1 MEDLAPVAEAA
12 AAVEATHS
20 KTHTMSSCE
29 TEAALKECGEVE
41 DAVVLRRRGSLD
53 TRLDAMGNVAGLE
66 GELAVAAAQTV
77 AMAES
82 ADKLDLQ
89 DQLASVLRQSEATEG
104 QLMLSLDQVDLLQE
118 QLAAM
123 TAELEVSR
131 QCADDFRTAAA
142 MRQLACALPQDRLS
156 NGLCRFVRTWHT
168 AMVLASKPLGKQ
180 LTDRQRSTDQLRLN
194 SSVQTKKNDRQRNTE
209 QLRLGANELELI
221 DRRLER
227 AMTKRQNR
235 HKAKGKMAQF
245 DSAVSVIDLTTQL
258 SMNPMQISKA
268 GAVVQNME
276 IEGYSKTEIN
286 DVCRA
291 LFIDQG
297 DKNMRKA
304 WAVFVGNKGILSVE
318 FFSLICV
325 ASNTEMNTL
334 ILEMA
339 DQDSS
344 NELGFENFVKLL
356 KLTRLNCLGD

>member
-1 MEDLAPVAEAA
+1 MECD
-12 AAVEATHS
+12 
-20 KTHTMSSCE
+20 
-29 TEAALKECGEVE
+29 EVE
-41 DAVVLRRRGSLD
+41 DAVVLVRRGNFD
-53 TRLDAMGNVAGLE
+53 TRLDAMGNVAGLH

-77 AMAES
+77 AMTES

-89 DQLASVLRQSEATEG
+89 DQLASVLQQSEATEG

-142 MRQLACALPQDRLS
+142 MRQLACALQPS
-156 NGLCRFVRTWHT
+156 ISCGLCRFVRTWHT
-168 AMVLASKPLGKQ
+168 AMVLASKALVKQ
-180 LTDRQRSTDQLRLN
+180 QTDRQRSTDQLRLN
-194 SSVQTKKNDRQRNTE
+194 SSVQTKKSDRQQNTD

-235 HKAKGKMAQF
+235 HKAKEKSPMAQF

-297 DKNMRKA
+297 DENMRKA
-304 WAVFVGNKGILSVE
+304 WAVFAGNKGTLSVE
-318 FFSLICV
+318 FFSLICK
-325 ASNTEMNTL
+325 SLGPPTLTL
-334 ILEMA
+334 ITKPVTMCS
-339 DQDSS
+339 QVSH
-344 NELGFENFVKLL
+344 
-356 KLTRLNCLGD
+356 LTTK